1 MSNYYQ
7 PRGFSYLPPV
17 VKNLIIINAIFFLAT
32 ISLNYTQGIDLTQYL
47 GLHYFASDA
56 FRPYQL
62 VTYMF
67 MHGNFSHLFFNMFAI
82 WMFGNAIENVW
93 GGKRFLIY
101 YILTGFGAAMLHY
114 ALVYFDIKP
123 VLDAVQACINNPSE
137 ANLQAFIATNSFPSP
152 QMQQTVNSFIQEYND
167 LSLNNP
173 KAAEAS
179 AIEFL
184 LQYRNDYLCIPNIVG
199 ASGALFGILLAFG
212 MMFPDSLIYLY
223 FFIPIKAK
231 YFVAL
236 YGLIELFAGF
246 QNDPTDNVAH
256 FAHLGGMIFGFL
268 LIRYWK
274 KKGNYP
280 Y

>member
-1 MSNYYQ
+1 MNNYHQ

-32 ISLNYTQGIDLTQYL
+32 ISLDYTQGIDLTKIL

-67 MHGNFSHLFFNMFAI
+67 MHGSFSHLFFNMFAI

-101 YILTGFGAAMLHY
+101 YLLTGFGAAMLHY
-114 ALVYFDIKP
+114 GLVYFDLKP
-123 VLDAVQACINNPSE
+123 TLTAIQFCIDHPTE
-137 ANLQAFIATNSFPSP
+137 INLQAFISSNVFQSVE
-152 QMQQTVNSFIQEYND
+152 MQEHLQSFINEYNE
-167 LSLNNP
+167 LSKSSP

-184 LQYRNDYLCIPNIVG
+184 LQYRNDYLCIPNVVG
-199 ASGALFGILLAFG
+199 ASGALYGVLLAFG
-212 MMFPDSLIYLY
+212 MMFPESLIYIY
-223 FFIPIKAK
+223 FFIPVKAK

-236 YGLIELFAGF
+236 YGLIELFYGF
-246 QNDPTDNVAH
+246 RNDPTDNVAH

-274 KKGNYP
+274 KKGDYP
-280 Y
+280 F